1 MKKGSFM
8 SLLDKLNALIDPAL
22 KEMFDKRPYDPAKD
36 RAWVVARLDATK
48 TQFTSTEG
56 GRGGGRKM
64 WVLSN
69 GVVAFSPVRSDKQPL
84 IVNGQTTNYIPSE
97 RFVEFV
103 DAMIA
108 AVNNGDFDNEFQ
120 ADTTNGTTVAV
131 KTPRKART
139 ASASGGEGGGSG
151 WSEERRRKFAESIA
165 ARNAAKTK

>member
-1 MKKGSFM
+1 M
-8 SLLDKLNALIDPAL
+8 SLLDKLNALIDPKL
-22 KEMFDKRPYDPAKD
+22 KETFDKRAYDPSKD
-36 RAWVVARLDATK
+36 RAWVVARLEATK
-48 TQFTSTEG
+48 TQFTSTES

-108 AVNNGDFDNEFQ
+108 AVNNGDFDKELK
-120 ADTTNGTTVAV
+120 ADSTAGTTVKV
-131 KTPRKART
+131 QTPRKART
-139 ASASGGEGGGSG
+139 SSGEGGGSG
-151 WSEERRRKFAESIA
+151 WSEERRRKFAGSIA
-165 ARNAAKTK
+165 ARNAAKSN